1 MTRGSSKRRKQE
13 RQQERQQQRQRRQQ
27 GSFWSDDD
35 EDSGGD
41 AWGGEWNDEHAAG
54 ASRPNQDV
62 RRNGLHDWEFVTL
75 CACMLV
81 FCRLYRCCSR

>member
-13 RQQERQQQRQRRQQ
+13 RQQEREQQRQRRQQ
-27 GSFWSDDD
+27 GSSWSDDD

-41 AWGGEWNDEHAAG
+41 AWAGESNDAHAG
-54 ASRPNQDV
+54 ASGPNQDV
-62 RRNGLHDWEFVTL
+62 RRNGLHDWQFVTL